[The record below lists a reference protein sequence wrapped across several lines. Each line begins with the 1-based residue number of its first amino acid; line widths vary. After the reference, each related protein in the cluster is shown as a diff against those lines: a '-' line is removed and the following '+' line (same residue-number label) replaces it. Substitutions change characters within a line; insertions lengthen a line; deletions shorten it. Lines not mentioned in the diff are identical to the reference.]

1 MSKSYDERR
10 KVICGDFIYLVDDDD
25 MTAWIG
31 EGHTG
36 GGRTAVLP
44 ESVVLE
50 GRTYMIRSVEIGAYA
65 GEEEL
70 EELYIPDCYEFIDEG
85 SFHGCGRLRTVH
97 IGKGL
102 RWYCYW
108 SFSGSPIEKIDIDPD
123 NPFLKVSDDGC
134 SVLSKDGKTM
144 FFNVIPKPALAVQD
158 GVEVLAECA
167 ISCNDVT
174 EEITLPPSLRK
185 LGPNAIFKCHRL
197 GRLTFHEGLVEVG
210 LQSLYEN
217 ESLRE
222 IDFPST
228 LHSVGYEAFAY
239 DGQLE
244 KLTLRSLQM
253 VDIEVSD
260 RWDVLEHCPLKTCH
274 LLVPADLV
282 SEYRRHPS
290 WGRFTHIEPIEQQ

>member
-31 EGHTG
+31 DGHTG

-50 GRTYMIRSVEIGAYA
+50 GRTYGIRSVEIGAYA

-144 FFNVIPKPALAVQD
+144 FYNVIPKPVLAVQD

-167 ISCNDVT
+167 ISCNDIT
-174 EEITLPPSLRK
+174 EEITLPVSLRK
-185 LGPNAIFKCHRL
+185 LGPNAIFECQAL
-197 GRLTFHEGLVEVG
+197 EG
-210 LQSLYEN
+210 
-217 ESLRE
+217 
-222 IDFPST
+222 
-228 LHSVGYEAFAY
+228 
-239 DGQLE
+239 
-244 KLTLRSLQM
+244 LTLRSRQL
-253 VDIEVSD
+253 VDTGVSD
-260 RWDVLEHCPLKTCH
+260 RWDILDQCPLKTCH
-274 LLVPADLV
+274 LLVPANLV
-282 SEYRRHPS
+282 SEYRRHPL
-290 WGRFTHIEPIEQQ
+290 WGRFKYIQPI